1 MRKFLNNVLLRAYGL
16 YFNILLLF
24 SKRKAAEKTFEVFFT
39 VRKGRVLPKQQDYL
53 QMAKSTVLKAS
64 GHRLQTYHWP
74 GKKETVLLV
83 HGWESNSFRW
93 RNLIGKLQE
102 ADYTIVAFDAP
113 GHGLSSGKS
122 LHLPLYADCIQKVI
136 ETYAP
141 KHVIGHS
148 YGGMAILFDEFNH
161 QNVDVEKIV
170 TIGSPSEFHEL
181 LAHYQ
186 NLVGFN
192 DRVLNAFETLVI
204 ERFGSRVSDLSSSR
218 FVKNNTKKGLLLH
231 DELDRFAPF
240 HASERVHADWE
251 GSTFIRT
258 KGLGHSMHQ
267 DHISD
272 RIVEFLGSK

>member
-1 MRKFLNNVLLRAYGL
+1 MRKFLNNVLPRTYGL
-16 YFNILLLF
+16 YLNILLLF
-24 SKRKAAEKTFEVFFT
+24 SKRKAAEKTFEIFFA
-39 VRKGRVLPKQQDYL
+39 VRKGRVLPKQEEYL
-53 QMAKSTVLKAS
+53 KVTKNIILEAS

-102 ADYTIVAFDAP
+102 ADYNIVAFDAP
-113 GHGLSSGKS
+113 GHGHSSGKF
-122 LHLPLYADCIQKVI
+122 LHFPLYADCIQKVI

-141 KHVIGHS
+141 QHIIGHS

-161 QNVDVEKIV
+161 QNTHVEKIV

-181 LAHYQ
+181 LKHYQ
-186 NLVGFN
+186 NLTGFN
-192 DRVLNAFETLVI
+192 NGVLNAFETLII
-204 ERFGSRVSDLSSSR
+204 ERFGYSVSDLSSSR
-218 FVKNNTKKGLLLH
+218 FVKSNTKKGLLVH

-251 GSTFIRT
+251 GSKFIRT
-258 KGLGHSMHQ
+258 KGLGHSLHQ
-267 DHISD
+267 DHIND
-272 RIVEFLGSK
+272 RIVKFLESH